1 MNNRYSIDRDPTVVG
16 EACTIFRYLVG
27 KLVNVFHRGW
37 KVITTKPRTLGR
49 TLECGFKIPPPG
61 QVSMELVG
69 GSWESINSPYRK
81 TLRVQYA
88 EKSASRE
95 FARNYDPPFSLSSSS
110 QFQIF
115 PRATLPTHFLNPLP
129 LSSFIPLLIFLSP
142 LPPPDSFSHLF
153 SLPIPHI
160 FSPPLSNFHLSNSS
174 ITAILPNLFAFF
186 PPSRRK
192 NVDGASKD
200 RSPRGNRMSNIFAEA
215 GGQLGI
221 QVSVRIRE

>member
-1 MNNRYSIDRDPTVVG
+1 MNNRYSIDRDPTAVG

-69 GSWESINSPYRK
+69 GSWESINFPYRK

-95 FARNYDPPFSLSSSS
+95 FARNYDPLSLSHRPPNFKYSRV
-110 QFQIF
+110 
-115 PRATLPTHFLNPLP
+115 PRY
-129 LSSFIPLLIFLSP
+129 
-142 LPPPDSFSHLF
+142 PP
-153 SLPIPHI
+153 I
-160 FSPPLSNFHLSNSS
+160 FSIPFPFHL
-174 ITAILPNLFAFF
+174 LFHY
-186 PPSRRK
+186 
-192 NVDGASKD
+192 
-200 RSPRGNRMSNIFAEA
+200 
-215 GGQLGI
+215 
-221 QVSVRIRE
+221 